1 MLQTP
6 IHFLLGLDV
15 HLQMNPFNLGHNDS
29 WELLFIF
36 SKLFYTYNFALL
48 WLFFSV
54 IILWIYDYYNGRCN
68 EDRDCVYFI
77 NLTESLLYYLLVEW
91 LKVFEHVCWVI
102 KKAIFFKALLK
113 FAIFCIV
120 KVYYLMN
127 KIINFLKQLG
137 YWHNMIEWYRFI
149 WDGKIVTF
157 QYYGSLMR
165 KTFPPLFSFTLKK
178 I

>member
-1 MLQTP
+1 MTP
-6 IHFLLGLDV
+6 ESCCSSFLSYFILII
-15 HLQMNPFNLGHNDS
+15 
-29 WELLFIF
+29 LLFCD
-36 SKLFYTYNFALL
+36 Y
-48 WLFFSV
+48 FFSV

-120 KVYYLMN
+120 KVYYLMH